1 MKKILIICLA
11 ICLVI
16 SLCGFTYVGKDAAD
30 VKDTAHQ
37 IAELARSIGL
47 LEDDPIIVRAQ
58 EIYNEVEDKD
68 VRNAIPYTEAELKMV
83 ANTVH
88 YESKGCPDWHQ
99 QVVARVVVNRVL
111 HEDFP
116 DTIEGVIT
124 QPGAYQAWYAYA
136 NPTDIEDRCYENA
149 RLALEG
155 YVDVP
160 ENVVYQ
166 AGFLQGS
173 GIWKTSYVN
182 TGWWESTTYFCYR

>member
-1 MKKILIICLA
+1 MKKVLIICLA
-11 ICLVI
+11 ICLI
-16 SLCGFTYVGKDAAD
+16 MSLCGFTYVGKNAAD
-30 VKDTAHQ
+30 VKDIAHQ

-47 LEDDPIIVRAQ
+47 PEDDPIIVRAQ
-58 EIYNEVEDKD
+58 EIYDEVKD
-68 VRNAIPYTEAELKMV
+68 ENVRNAIPYTEAELKMV